1 MIDHWQNEPLGFLI
15 GNTYRRMIHYVSLFL
30 REFDLTTEQF
40 AVLYRLREEDGINQ
54 KELAQRS
61 AKDQPTMTRI
71 LDNLVKKGWIE
82 KKLSDQD
89 RRAYIVTLTANG
101 REWIEK
107 AIPSEAKAV
116 ADIFAGLPPEKLAF
130 LREILLEIN
139 ENIDRRTTE

>member
-1 MIDHWQNEPLGFLI
+1 M
-15 GNTYRRMIHYVSLFL
+15 
-30 REFDLTTEQF
+30 
-40 AVLYRLREEDGINQ
+40 YRLREEDGINQ
-54 KELAQRS
+54 KELALRS

-107 AIPSEAKAV
+107 AIPTEAKAV

-130 LREILLEIN
+130 SREILLEIN
-139 ENIDRRTTE
+139 ENIDRHTTE